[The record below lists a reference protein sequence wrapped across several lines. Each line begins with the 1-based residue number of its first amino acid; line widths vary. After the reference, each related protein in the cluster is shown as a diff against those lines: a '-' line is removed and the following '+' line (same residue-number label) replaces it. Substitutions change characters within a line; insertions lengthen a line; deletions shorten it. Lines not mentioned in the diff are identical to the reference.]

1 MTKACDQAV
10 AAGVSSNGLP
20 TITGRP
26 SFSGWPG
33 LPDLD
38 LYYVDCVIGGPG
50 AFVVANGIKDYA
62 ATILGKLIL
71 EIAGTMPPRRIAAA
85 ADTGRGRADRLA
97 VRHRRAAVP
106 ANRRLLTD
114 IWGHGILG

>member
-1 MTKACDQAV
+1 MLRALALGV
-10 AAGVSSNGLP
+10 VLSIAFAPAA
-20 TITGRP
+20 
-26 SFSGWPG
+26 PG
-33 LPDLD
+33 AGEPVGLD

-50 AFVVANGIKDYA
+50 AFVVVANGIEDYA

-97 VRHRRAAVP
+97 ERHRRAAVP
-106 ANRRLLTD
+106 ANRRIVTD
-114 IWGHGILG
+114 IWGQGILG